1 MIPQLVLDR
10 LALQHLS
17 GNATRTRHTSSHYPE
32 NQLEHYPMMEKAEE
46 ILRAIFSAYTVGV
59 IVLFVVIYICVVLT
73 VGTGD
78 DK

>member
-1 MIPQLVLDR
+1 
-10 LALQHLS
+10 
-17 GNATRTRHTSSHYPE
+17 
-32 NQLEHYPMMEKAEE
+32 MMEKAEE